1 MTTNNGLGNLD
12 DLFQSARDDGLTAAT
27 LDLVVS
33 NLNGPT
39 MTLPVGMPL
48 DQLATN
54 EVTLAMNIL
63 DMSGSMAPY
72 AADLI
77 RAYNQDYLA
86 AMLGSS
92 AADDILIST
101 ILFNDRV
108 KLLHG
113 YVNLADAP
121 RLTAKAYDPDRTTA
135 LYDAV
140 AGGLTNMVL
149 YAQQLR
155 QSGVMVRGIVIVYS
169 DGADNA
175 SKQRARDVR
184 RAAQELLKQEIYTLA
199 YVGFGQKPPLGFRGT
214 NGRSPIQQLADEIG
228 FPIALAAGLE
238 HSELRRIFHLASV
251 SAVQVSQGT
260 QAEIDRSGLHASPY
274 KH

>member
-12 DLFQSARDDGLTAAT
+12 DLFQSAQDDGLTAAT

-39 MTLPVGMPL
+39 MAAPVGMPL

-63 DMSGSMAPY
+63 DMSGSMAPH

-77 RAYNQDYLA
+77 RAYNEDYLA
-86 AMLGSS
+86 AMLG
-92 AADDILIST
+92 AATADDILVST
-101 ILFNDRV
+101 ILFNRNV

-121 RLTAKAYDPDRTTA
+121 QLTTKAYDPNHTTA

-169 DGADNA
+169 DGEDNA
-175 SKQRARDVR
+175 SKQRVSDVR
-184 RAAQELLKQEIYTLA
+184 RAAQDLLDQEIYTLA
-199 YVGFGQKPPLGFRGT
+199 YVGFGMKKPLGFNP
-214 NGRSPIQQLADEIG
+214 NGVNPVQPLADEIG
-228 FPIALAAGLE
+228 FPHALAAGLNP
-238 HSELRRIFHLASV
+238 SELRRIFHLASM
-251 SAVQVSQGT
+251 SAVNVSMGT
-260 QAEIDRSGLHASPY
+260 APAPLFS
-274 KH
+274 